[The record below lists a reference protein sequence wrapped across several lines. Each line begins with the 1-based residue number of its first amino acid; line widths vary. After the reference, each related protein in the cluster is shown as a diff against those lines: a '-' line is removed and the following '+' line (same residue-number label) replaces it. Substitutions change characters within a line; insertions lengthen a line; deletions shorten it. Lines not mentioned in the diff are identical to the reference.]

1 MLLSMGL
8 IINMFAC
15 GSADK
20 SAELQNAKQLLANG
34 EFSKANTVYTAIV
47 QEDAQNVEAV
57 IGASYVHFLSGEYDQ
72 AEQLLA
78 GVTSSDVSVANDI
91 LLRRAIIAVRKQDFE
106 TAQALAKQSSTDFGK
121 ILAAEIYLIDGD
133 AEEAI
138 GLLDGVSSS
147 EHKKLASN
155 YLQLLRHESDWMQSL
170 AESQAAWALRD
181 YKLAVKSASGL
192 LKKVQDDLPN
202 YSEEALIWASRSI
215 ALGEA
220 ELAQDIL
227 NTPGLDIP
235 SNLVWK
241 KTAIEGMVLCLS
253 GDINGGLSTLESLET
268 VVSQEG
274 MQNIYATTAV
284 VMARK
289 DLSSSTLQQKLD
301 GTAGAVALQQLS
313 KVEDAKDVVDSGI
326 FEKFLQGSL

>member
-1 MLLSMGL
+1 MLFSVL
-8 IINMFAC
+8 INMLAC

-20 SAELQNAKQLLANG
+20 SAELQNAKQLLATG
-34 EFSKANTVYTAIV
+34 EFSKANTVYAAII
-47 QEDAQNVEAV
+47 QEDPQNVDAV
-57 IGASYVHFLSGEYDQ
+57 IGASYVHLLAGEYDQ
-72 AEQLLA
+72 AEKLLA
-78 GVTSSDVSVANDI
+78 AVTSSDASVANNI

-106 TAQALAKQSSTDFGK
+106 TAQALAKQSNTDFGK
-121 ILAAEIYLIDGD
+121 ILAAEIYLLDTETD
-133 AEEAI
+133 EALE
-138 GLLDGVSSS
+138 LLDSVSAS
-147 EHKKLASN
+147 EHKKLVSN
-155 YLQLLRHESDWMQSL
+155 YIQLLRHESPWMQSL

-202 YSEEALIWASRSI
+202 YSEESLIWASRAI

-253 GDINGGLSTLESLET
+253 GDISGGLSMIASLES
-268 VVSQEG
+268 VVSTAG

-289 DLSSSTLQQKLD
+289 NLSSSALQEKLA
-301 GTAGAVALQQLS
+301 GTAGAVALQQLG
-313 KVEDAKDVVDSGI
+313 KMGDAKDVVDSGI
-326 FEKFLQGSL
+326 FQKFLQGSL